1 MADLSISQVREKFPQ
16 YSDMSDEQLAQGL
29 HKKYYR
35 DMPFDAFS
43 QKIGLKSKQE
53 TPYMAPAELKEQ
65 RKGYRAR
72 LAGVGE
78 VTPET
83 KGFEK
88 PALEGGLGQ
97 QFLGVAEGA
106 PLGLYSAVAGL
117 PGVRRVLPSGE
128 KVAEKV
134 YKPVE
139 EFFGVT
145 DTPAKKSGRERG
157 MMLGMGPFASPAM
170 KAIGVGGTFIG
181 DLLKVPYNLAKNT
194 VVRSIGRDVTAAEEA
209 AITKARQVAEG
220 KAAELNAEEKSL
232 LRSLEQEQARVEAT
246 TKAAEKAE
254 AGEKAAV
261 RGLAGTRTAEEFGQ
275 FTAIPQTKQE
285 VGNYLRGIYE
295 NFVNSVKKVRSSKA
309 DEELKGSLS
318 AAAEKEAAGQAF
330 KDSSGMQDLF
340 SFIEGKLAK
349 ETDPTLRS
357 QLQVIKK
364 ALFGG
369 EKGAFSAEEIAAEMA
384 RQPSSF
390 SNEAKRRMALQVLEK
405 KEVEQGIAP
414 SFQSSETI
422 RRKIGDAAFG
432 VPEEG
437 YAAIGQNLAR
447 DLYGK
452 LSGSMKAFEPSFSDY
467 LERYKRLSETIEA
480 SGTKLGKSLGAM
492 EKDAQAYH
500 ATEASLL
507 PDRAFR
513 NGESVKTLI
522 DALGG
527 NKQPV
532 MAAAER
538 WVAGKI
544 AEAGNAEKARK
555 FLTSNQMREIRSVL
569 GPEFEQRIS
578 QKYLQEATAL
588 SQQADRLRATIKAS
602 ETAISDASEKLK
614 KIGGQKETIESGI
627 KAVESAL
634 NEADR
639 QKAIAKLVTKLST
652 EVPAGQAQELNV
664 MVQGIKDALDARS
677 KARWLVAKGAGL
689 VGAGSAYKYFGGG
702 Q

>member
-1 MADLSISQVREKFPQ
+1 
-16 YSDMSDEQLAQGL
+16 
-29 HKKYYR
+29 
-35 DMPFDAFS
+35 
-43 QKIGLKSKQE
+43 
-53 TPYMAPAELKEQ
+53 
-65 RKGYRAR
+65 
-72 LAGVGE
+72 
-78 VTPET
+78 
-83 KGFEK
+83 
-88 PALEGGLGQ
+88 
-97 QFLGVAEGA
+97 
-106 PLGLYSAVAGL
+106 
-117 PGVRRVLPSGE
+117 
-128 KVAEKV
+128 
-134 YKPVE
+134 
-139 EFFGVT
+139 
-145 DTPAKKSGRERG
+145 
-157 MMLGMGPFASPAM
+157 
-170 KAIGVGGTFIG
+170 
-181 DLLKVPYNLAKNT
+181 LAKNT
-194 VVRSIGRDVTAAEEA
+194 VVKAIGRNVTAAEEA

-246 TKAAEKAE
+246 TKAAGKAE
-254 AGEKAAV
+254 AGEKSAV

-318 AAAEKEAAGQAF
+318 AASQKEASGQAF
-330 KDSSGMQDLF
+330 KDSSGMQDFLK
-340 SFIEGKLAK
+340 FIDGKLAK
-349 ETDPTLRS
+349 ETDPSLRA
-357 QLQVIKK
+357 QLQTVKESLYGK
-364 ALFGG
+364 EGG
-369 EKGAFSAEEIAAEMA
+369 
-384 RQPSSF
+384 
-390 SNEAKRRMALQVLEK
+390 V
-405 KEVEQGIAP
+405 VP
-414 SFQSSETI
+414 SFESSETI

-452 LSGSMKAFEPSFSDY
+452 LSNSMKAFEPSFSDY

-480 SGTKLGKSLGAM
+480 SGTRLGKSLGAM

-555 FLTSNQMREIRSVL
+555 FLTSNQMREIKSVL